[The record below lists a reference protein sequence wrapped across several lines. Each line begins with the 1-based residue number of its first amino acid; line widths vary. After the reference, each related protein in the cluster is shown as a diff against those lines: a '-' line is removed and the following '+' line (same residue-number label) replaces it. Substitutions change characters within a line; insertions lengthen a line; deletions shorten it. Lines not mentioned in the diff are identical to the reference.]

1 MWQFWT
7 PGRTLYPGALFLP
20 QTRHRVLTSAFS
32 RATKDPFAPSRV
44 AGVLGF
50 AATHN
55 LYSMNDC
62 AHKILPVLCGLT
74 VDPEKSVRDQAFKA
88 IRSFLSKLE
97 SVSEDPTQLAEVE
110 KDVHAASSPGMGGAA
125 ASWAGWAVTGV
136 SSLTSKLIRAHPMAA
151 PAETNVPQRPAPEGL
166 PAPAPI
172 PVPATPT
179 TSGPWETQEESK
191 DTEEDSSAADR
202 WDDEDWGSL
211 EQEAESVLAQRDDWS
226 TGNQASR
233 AGQVSWA
240 GQSVC
245 MGERGA
251 PAPPSPS
258 LALSPPPLLQASN
271 PGHRSQ
277 ESDWSSWEAEGSWEQ
292 DWQEPSPLAPPS
304 EGTRLASEYNWGGPE
319 PSDKGDPFAAL
330 SVHREAGVQSRRDS
344 WGDDNWEGLETESR
358 QAKAELARKKRE
370 ERRREMEAKRAE
382 KKAAKGPMKLGT
394 RKLD

>member
-1 MWQFWT
+1 M
-7 PGRTLYPGALFLP
+7 
-20 QTRHRVLTSAFS
+20 
-32 RATKDPFAPSRV
+32 
-44 AGVLGF
+44 
-50 AATHN
+50 
-55 LYSMNDC
+55 
-62 AHKILPVLCGLT
+62 
-74 VDPEKSVRDQAFKA
+74 
-88 IRSFLSKLE
+88 
-97 SVSEDPTQLAEVE
+97 
-110 KDVHAASSPGMGGAA
+110 
-125 ASWAGWAVTGV
+125 
-136 SSLTSKLIRAHPMAA
+136 
-151 PAETNVPQRPAPEGL
+151 
-166 PAPAPI
+166 
-172 PVPATPT
+172 PATPT

-233 AGQVSWA
+233 AGQ
-240 GQSVC
+240 
-245 MGERGA
+245 
-251 PAPPSPS
+251 
-258 LALSPPPLLQASN
+258 ASN

-292 DWQEPSPLAPPS
+292 DWQEPSPPAPPP

-330 SVHREAGVQSRRDS
+330 SVHREAGAQSRRDS